1 MANEVYAAARA
12 ELTTLVSPRAAE
24 RMLDGALDAVNVSRD
39 AVTARQMR
47 ALVTGPVQR
56 DLRQTLP
63 PDVSRQVLERVMERL
78 RAMSPSTDRATAPRR
93 SERTSPDAPAKAARE
108 SAVARVAERPR
119 VSAAATAPAARR
131 VADLHLDDAGV
142 EQLARTFARL
152 DDVIGVSVVRQGRV
166 RFHRGEAIAAESAAA
181 LVPAAANALERGGPW
196 RSYTLEH
203 DLGHLFIVPVGR
215 DHLVVVGRTGFNLG
229 AVLTA
234 LATLEEEL

>member
-1 MANEVYAAARA
+1 MANDVYAAARA
-12 ELTTLVSPRAAE
+12 ELTALVSPRAAE
-24 RMLDGALDAVNVSRD
+24 RMLDAALAAVDVSRD
-39 AVTARQMR
+39 AVTPRQMR

-56 DLRQTLP
+56 DLRQILP
-63 PDVSRQVLERVMERL
+63 PDVSRRVLEKAMKRL
-78 RAMSPSTDRATAPRR
+78 RAMSAATEAAPTPTAP
-93 SERTSPDAPAKAARE
+93 APATPPRPAPR
-108 SAVARVAERPR
+108 SASSPR
-119 VSAAATAPAARR
+119 VGAIEAPGRPPAATASTHGL
-131 VADLHLDDAGV
+131 ADVHLDDAGV
-142 EQLARTFARL
+142 DRLARSFARL

-166 RFHRGEAIAAESAAA
+166 RFHRGDAIAADSAAG

-203 DLGHLFIVPVGR
+203 DRGHLFIVPVGR